1 MKREVI
7 EFLLG
12 RKISDAEWR
21 EACELLDAIESHPDA
36 EAVMDRCI
44 DSGLS
49 VDETISELSKLA
61 PPSS

>member
-7 EFLLG
+7 ESLLG
-12 RKISDAEWR
+12 RKVSDAEWLKT
-21 EACELLDAIESHPDA
+21 CELLDAIESHPDA

-49 VDETISELSKLA
+49 VDDTISELTKLP